1 MHTPLYTRQF
11 DRDVRRMQRRGKNL
25 EKLKIIIRTLVEEE
39 PLQGS
44 ALVSPVKFLRASLLT

>member
-11 DRDVRRMQRRGKNL
+11 DRDVKRMQKRGKNL
-25 EKLKIIIRTLVEEE
+25 EKLKIIIRTLVAEE

-44 ALVSPVKFLRASLLT
+44 ALVSPVKFLRASRLT